1 MKQPYSD
8 FVAKYLRRGLRSAFV
23 MATFAFATDA
33 NAQLT
38 YTFTTAGATGT
49 VGPTQ
54 TQVNNAYTGT
64 NLQGSVVA
72 TGGIQSFTIPVSGP
86 YKITAYGAQGG
97 YNGGYGAI
105 IAGGFTFTAGQVIKI
120 LVGQQGI
127 QGTNSAP
134 YSAGG
139 GGGGT
144 FIADNANTPLIVAGG
159 GGGNGDGYSGVPVGC
174 CLNGMQAAVNTAGNP
189 YPSGS
194 NGGTGGGGG
203 GCSGTNAGGGAGF
216 YGNGSQCQ
224 SGSAALSFTNGG
236 TGGQGFLY
244 GGTYAHGG
252 FGGGGGHY
260 DSGTG
265 MRGGG
270 GGGYSG
276 GGGGTA
282 NTGNDAAG
290 GGGGSY
296 NSGSSPSSSVTNL
309 GNGKVL
315 IEQICNMTLLSSVG
329 NSVAPAICNGN
340 STTLTVN
347 GVSNYSWSTG
357 ATTNSIVVSP
367 NTTTVY
373 NVAATTSAACT
384 AYKSITVTVSAGL
397 PVLSITNP
405 TTSLCLGKSTTLT
418 ATGALSH
425 TWTGGITNAQSFTPT
440 TSQVYTVTGTNGCGN
455 TTATTA
461 VNVAPLPVNL
471 TASPAI
477 VCQGYP
483 STLTAV
489 SAVTGYTWSPA
500 SPNASLIVITPTS
513 NIVYTV
519 TASDGTCTGSSTVGI
534 TTKVTPTITTTSSQS
549 VFCDGGSAILSA
561 SGASTYVWSP
571 GNLPGNTVTV
581 SPNVSTPFQVFGTN
595 SVGCVGVANVV
606 IIVNPNPTITATTN
620 KTLVCE
626 NSPAVLNSNGAS
638 TYTWTGGTPGS
649 QTYSVNP
656 ATTTEYTVT
665 GTGQNGC
672 TDKKMVTV
680 NVYLPV
686 LNIAATPSAVCPGGQ
701 INLVASTHQ
710 GSNFKWN
717 GNNSSASIQLTPAST
732 TVYVASAN
740 SNSNSVICP
749 ATNSILVTVHNNPT
763 VTVTADKTV
772 LCRNEK
778 APVITAAGASSY
790 AWNTSAA
797 TTNTIAA
804 ANNISNSYIA
814 TGTDVNGCKGTAAIS
829 ITVNACTG
837 LAEATA
843 NAETIQ
849 IYPNPSKGTFVVS
862 TTQDVTLSIISE
874 LGQVIRT
881 VKLSA
886 DNNHTVSVD
895 NLPAGIYFAV
905 GETSTTRINQKIVIA
920 N

>member
-1 MKQPYSD
+1 M
-8 FVAKYLRRGLRSAFV
+8 
-23 MATFAFATDA
+23 
-33 NAQLT
+33 
-38 YTFTTAGATGT
+38 
-49 VGPTQ
+49 
-54 TQVNNAYTGT
+54 
-64 NLQGSVVA
+64 
-72 TGGIQSFTIPVSGP
+72 
-86 YKITAYGAQGG
+86 
-97 YNGGYGAI
+97 
-105 IAGGFTFTAGQVIKI
+105 
-120 LVGQQGI
+120 
-127 QGTNSAP
+127 
-134 YSAGG
+134 
-139 GGGGT
+139 
-144 FIADNANTPLIVAGG
+144 
-159 GGGNGDGYSGVPVGC
+159 
-174 CLNGMQAAVNTAGNP
+174 
-189 YPSGS
+189 
-194 NGGTGGGGG
+194 
-203 GCSGTNAGGGAGF
+203 
-216 YGNGSQCQ
+216 
-224 SGSAALSFTNGG
+224 
-236 TGGQGFLY
+236 
-244 GGTYAHGG
+244 
-252 FGGGGGHY
+252 
-260 DSGTG
+260 
-265 MRGGG
+265 
-270 GGGYSG
+270 
-276 GGGGTA
+276 
-282 NTGNDAAG
+282 
-290 GGGGSY
+290 
-296 NSGSSPSSSVTNL
+296 
-309 GNGKVL
+309 
-315 IEQICNMTLLSSVG
+315 
-329 NSVAPAICNGN
+329 
-340 STTLTVN
+340 
-347 GVSNYSWSTG
+347 
-357 ATTNSIVVSP
+357 
-367 NTTTVY
+367 
-373 NVAATTSAACT
+373 
-384 AYKSITVTVSAGL
+384 
-397 PVLSITNP
+397 
-405 TTSLCLGKSTTLT
+405 
-418 ATGALSH
+418 
-425 TWTGGITNAQSFTPT
+425 
-440 TSQVYTVTGTNGCGN
+440 VYTV
-455 TTATTA
+455 
-461 VNVAPLPVNL
+461 V
-471 TASPAI
+471 
-477 VCQGYP
+477 
-483 STLTAV
+483 
-489 SAVTGYTWSPA
+489 
-500 SPNASLIVITPTS
+500 
-513 NIVYTV
+513 
-519 TASDGTCTGSSTVGI
+519 ASDGTCSGTSTVGI
-534 TTKVTPTITTTSSQS
+534 TTKVTPTITASASQS

-571 GNLPGNTVTV
+571 GNQTGPTVTV
-581 SPNVSTPFQVFGTN
+581 TPNVSTPFQVFGTN

-606 IIVNPNPTITATTN
+606 IIVNANPTITAITS

-649 QTYSVNP
+649 QTYTVNP

-672 TDKKMVTV
+672 TDQEVVTV

-686 LNIAATPSAVCPGGQ
+686 LNISATPSAVCPGGQ